1 MTDIPV
7 GSRNRHKIICLI
19 GHHLICRTTIYQ
31 DGTVT
36 PIEIKKSSAPKN
48 AVKNFSVLAPI
59 EQDPSEEDIFS
70 GAAHLKVKIG
80 TGAVVC
86 MPVDLIPV
94 DKKNW
99 YVPAWLI

>member
-1 MTDIPV
+1 MNKLKDK
-7 GSRNRHKIICLI
+7 KIII
-19 GHHLICRTTIYQ
+19 GETYKSPFLNEIGIYQ

-36 PIEIKKSSAPKN
+36 PIEIKKGSAPKN
-48 AVKNFSVLAPI
+48 AVKNFSVLDPI
-59 EQDPSEEDIFS
+59 EQDPSEDDVFS
-70 GAAHLKVKIG
+70 GSAHLKVKVG